1 MHESHGDGAGA
12 SRRHLSVIIPVYNER
27 DNLLPL
33 AERLF
38 PVVSSLG
45 CTYEIIFVDDGSTDG
60 SSEKLLAIK
69 SEHLHVRVLHLD
81 RNHGLSAAFDAGF
94 KAATGEILVTMDS
107 GLQNDPAD
115 IPLLLSELDQGQYDA
130 IIGWRK
136 HRKDRFLK
144 RISSRIANSVR
155 NLFLRESVPDSAC
168 SLKAFKRECLVNLK
182 LYSGMH
188 RFFPRL
194 LEMEGCTVGQV
205 VVRHHPRLHGKS
217 KYNIR
222 NRILR
227 AFIDL
232 LAVVWMQKRALN
244 YKVREDDP

>member
-1 MHESHGDGAGA
+1 MHESSADTASA

-27 DNLLPL
+27 DNLMPL

-45 CTYEIIFVDDGSTDG
+45 YPYEVIFVDDGSTDG
-60 SSEKLLAIK
+60 SSEILRTVK
-69 SEHLHVRVLHLD
+69 SQHLHVRVLHLD
-81 RNHGLSAAFDAGF
+81 RNHGLTAAFDAGF
-94 KAATGEILVTMDS
+94 KAASGEILVTMDS
-107 GLQNDPAD
+107 DLQNDPED
-115 IPLLLSELDQGQYDA
+115 IPLLLNKLDEGECDSV
-130 IIGWRK
+130 IGWRK
-136 HRKDRFLK
+136 RRNDRFLR
-144 RISSRIANSVR
+144 RISSKIANSVR
-155 NLFLRESVPDSAC
+155 NLFLHESVPDSAC
-168 SLKAFKRECLVNLK
+168 SLKAFKRECIVGLK

-194 LEMEGCTVGQV
+194 LEMEGYKVGQV
-205 VVRHHPRLHGKS
+205 VVQHHPRLHGKS

-232 LAVVWMQKRALN
+232 LAVAWMQKRRLT
-244 YKVREDDP
+244 YKVREDET